1 MKGKIKEGHKMAKE
15 RMFDFCTSCRKDTSY
30 KMQKKTVQKV
40 IRDKT
45 YDFEITVAVCDEC
58 GEEMD
63 IPGLLDA
70 NIKSIDEQ
78 YRQIEGLVSIDDI
91 QKIMDIYNI
100 GKAPLSIA
108 LGFGEITITRYLA
121 GQMPS
126 KEYSDIIKKALSSP
140 NYMMKLL
147 NENMEKMGE
156 TAYKKA
162 IKAAEEIAG
171 LFCVSDK
178 MLLTISYIFEQM
190 KEVTPLAL
198 QKILYFIQGIYMVIF
213 GKPLYKEDCMAWIH
227 GPVYEEVYDLFRD
240 FKYNPIEDNRFA
252 IFKDRFEELSE
263 QEKKV
268 IDLVINTFG
277 KYSGKVLEDI
287 THEELPWKNARA
299 GYESSEPS
307 REIISKDE
315 IKNYFIHVADTYGV
329 DTEEEL
335 NRYIQS
341 YM

>member
-1 MKGKIKEGHKMAKE
+1 MAKE

-30 KMQKKTVQKV
+30 KIQKKTVQKV

-45 YDFEITVAVCDEC
+45 YDFKITVAVCDEC

-100 GKAPLSIA
+100 GKAPLSMA

-162 IKAAEEIAG
+162 IKVAEEIAG

-263 QEKKV
+263 QEKKI

-287 THEELPWKNARA
+287 THEELPWKNARV
-299 GYESSEPS
+299 GYEPSEPS

-329 DTEEEL
+329 DTEEKL

-341 YM
+341 YML

>member
-1 MKGKIKEGHKMAKE
+1 MAKE
-15 RMFDFCTSCRKDTSY
+15 RMFDFCTFCRKETSY
-30 KMQKKTVQKV
+30 KLCKKTVQK
-40 IRDKT
+40 IMKDKT
-45 YDFEITVAVCDEC
+45 YEFEITVAVCDVC

-63 IPGLLDA
+63 VPGLLDA
-70 NIKSIDEQ
+70 NVKAIDEQ
-78 YRQIEGLVSIDDI
+78 YRQAEGLVSIDDI

-108 LGFGEITITRYLA
+108 LGFGEITITRYLS

-126 KEYSDIIKKALSSP
+126 KEYSDVIKKALSSP
-140 NYMMKLL
+140 NYMIKLM

-171 LFCVSDK
+171 LFCISDK

-198 QKILYFIQGIYMVIF
+198 QKILYFIQGIYMVLF

-227 GPVYEEVYDLFRD
+227 GPVYEEVYDLFKD

-252 IFKDRFEELSE
+252 IFKNRFEELNE
-263 QEKKV
+263 REKQV

-287 THEELPWKNARA
+287 THEELPWKNARV

-307 REIISKDE
+307 REIISKEKIRD
-315 IKNYFIHVADTYGV
+315 YFLSVADTYGV
-329 DTEEEL
+329 DTEEKL
-335 NRYIQS
+335 NNYIQS
-341 YM
+341 YI

>member
-1 MKGKIKEGHKMAKE
+1 MAKE
-15 RMFDFCTSCRKDTSY
+15 KMFDFCTSCRKDTSY

-45 YDFEITVAVCDEC
+45 YDFKITVAVCDEC

-100 GKAPLSIA
+100 GKAPLSMA

-162 IKAAEEIAG
+162 IKAAEKIAG

-178 MLLTISYIFEQM
+178 MLLTISYIFERM

-287 THEELPWKNARA
+287 TYEELPWKNARV
-299 GYESSEPS
+299 GYEPSEPS

-329 DTEEEL
+329 DTEEKL

-341 YM
+341 YML

>member
-1 MKGKIKEGHKMAKE
+1 MKKYE
-15 RMFDFCTSCRKDTSY
+15 
-30 KMQKKTVQKV
+30 
-40 IRDKT
+40 
-45 YDFEITVAVCDEC
+45 FEITVAKCNEC
-58 GEEMD
+58 GQEMD
-63 IPGLLDA
+63 IPGILDE
-70 NIKSIDEQ
+70 NIKKIDKQ
-78 YRQIEGLVSIDDI
+78 YRQAEGLVSIDDI

-108 LGFGEITITRYLA
+108 LGFGEITITRYLS

-140 NYMMKLL
+140 DYMISLINK
-147 NENMEKMGE
+147 NAEKMGE

-162 IKAAEEIAG
+162 IKSAEKIAN

-190 KEVTPLAL
+190 REVTPLAL
-198 QKILYFIQGIYMVIF
+198 QKMLYFIQGIYMVLF
-213 GKPLYKEDCMAWIH
+213 DKPLYKEDCMAWTH
-227 GPVYEEVYDLFRD
+227 GPVYENVYNLFKD

-252 IFKDRFEELSE
+252 IFKDRFEELGE
-263 QEKKV
+263 QEKMV

-277 KYSGKVLEDI
+277 KYSGKVLESI

-299 GYESSEPS
+299 GYVPTESS
-307 REIISKDE
+307 REIISKEE
-315 IKNYFIHVADTYGV
+315 IKNYFICVADTYGV
-329 DTEEEL
+329 DTEEKL
-335 NRYIQS
+335 NHYIQS

>member
-1 MKGKIKEGHKMAKE
+1 MAKE
-15 RMFDFCTSCRKDTSY
+15 RMFDFCTSCRKETSY
-30 KMQKKTVQKV
+30 KMRKKTVSKV
-40 IRDKT
+40 IKDKI
-45 YDFEITVAVCDEC
+45 YEFEITVAVCDEC
-58 GEEMD
+58 GKEMD
-63 IPGLLDA
+63 IPGLLDS

-78 YRQIEGLVSIDDI
+78 YRQAEGLISVDDI
-91 QKIMDIYNI
+91 QKLMDIYNI
-100 GKAPLSIA
+100 GKSPLSIA
-108 LGFGEITITRYLA
+108 LGFGEITITRYMS

-126 KEYSDIIKKALSSP
+126 KEYSDIIKKALFSP
-140 NYMMKLL
+140 DYMITLM
-147 NENMEKMGE
+147 NENAEKMGE

-178 MLLTISYIFEQM
+178 MLLVLSYIFEQM

-198 QKILYFIQGIYMVIF
+198 QKILYFIQGIYMVLYD
-213 GKPLYKEDCMAWIH
+213 KPLYEEDCMAWVH
-227 GPVYEEVYDLFRD
+227 GPVYEEVYDLFKD
-240 FKYNPIEDNRFA
+240 FKYNPIEDDRFA
-252 IFKDRFEELSE
+252 IFKNRFDELGE
-263 QEKKV
+263 HEKKV

-299 GYESSEPS
+299 GYDASEPS

-315 IKNYFIHVADTYGV
+315 IKNYFISVADRYGV
-329 DTEEEL
+329 DTEDKL
-335 NRYIQS
+335 NSYIQS

>member
-1 MKGKIKEGHKMAKE
+1 MAKE
-15 RMFDFCTSCRKDTSY
+15 RMFDFCTSCRKETSY
-30 KMQKKTVQKV
+30 KMCKKALQKV
-40 IRDKT
+40 IKEKT
-45 YDFEITVAVCDEC
+45 YEFEIAVAVCDEC

-70 NIKSIDEQ
+70 NLKNIDEQ
-78 YRQIEGLVSIDDI
+78 YRCAEGLVSIDDI
-91 QKIMDIYNI
+91 QKLMDIYNL

-108 LGFGEITITRYLA
+108 LGFGEITITRYLS

-140 NYMMKLL
+140 NYMIKLM
-147 NENMEKMGE
+147 NENAEKMGE

-171 LFCVSDK
+171 LFCISDK
-178 MLLTISYIFEQM
+178 MLLTISYIFERM

-198 QKILYFIQGIYMVIF
+198 QKILYFIQGIYMVMF
-213 GKPLYKEDCMAWIH
+213 GNPLYKEDCMAWVH
-227 GPVYEEVYDLFRD
+227 GPVYEEVYDLFKD

-263 QEKKV
+263 QEKLV

-277 KYSGKVLEDI
+277 KYSGRVLEDI
-287 THEELPWKNARA
+287 THGESPWKNARE
-299 GYESSEPS
+299 GYEASEPS
-307 REIISKDE
+307 REVISKDE
-315 IKNYFIHVADTYGV
+315 IRNYFIQVENTYGI
-329 DTEEEL
+329 DTEDKL

-341 YM
+341 YL

>member
-1 MKGKIKEGHKMAKE
+1 MAKE

-30 KMQKKTVQKV
+30 KMKKKTVQKV

-45 YDFEITVAVCDEC
+45 YDFKITVAVCDEC

-91 QKIMDIYNI
+91 QKIMDIYNL
-100 GKAPLSIA
+100 GKGPLSME

-263 QEKKV
+263 QEKKI

-287 THEELPWKNARA
+287 THEEKQKKNARV
-299 GYESSEPS
+299 GYEPSEPS

-329 DTEEEL
+329 DTEEKL

-341 YM
+341 YML

>member
-1 MKGKIKEGHKMAKE
+1 MAKE
-15 RMFDFCTSCRKDTSY
+15 RMFDFCTMCRKETSY
-30 KMQKKTVQKV
+30 KLCKKIVHKV
-40 IRDKT
+40 IRDKE
-45 YDFEITVAVCDEC
+45 YEFEITVAVCDEC

-63 IPGLLDA
+63 IPGLLDVNVCA
-70 NIKSIDEQ
+70 IDEQ
-78 YRQIEGLVSIDDI
+78 YRYAEGLISIEDI
-91 QKIMDIYNI
+91 KKIMEIYNI

-108 LGFGEITITRYLA
+108 LGFGEITITRYLS

-126 KEYSDIIKKALSSP
+126 KDYSDVIKKALSTP
-140 NYMMKLL
+140 NYMIKLL
-147 NENMEKMGE
+147 NENAEKIGE

-162 IKAAEEIAG
+162 IKHAEEIAG

-198 QKILYFIQGIYMVIF
+198 QKILYFIQGIYMVMF

-227 GPVYEEVYDLFRD
+227 GPVYEEVYDLFKD
-240 FKYNPIEDNRFA
+240 FKYNPIEDSRFA
-252 IFKDRFEELSE
+252 IFKNRFEELSE
-263 QEKKV
+263 QEKMV

-277 KYSGKVLEDI
+277 KYSGKVLEGI
-287 THEELPWKNARA
+287 THEEKPWKNARI
-299 GYESSEPS
+299 GYEPSEPS

-315 IKNYFIHVADTYGV
+315 IRNYFVSVADKYGI
-329 DTEEEL
+329 DTEEKL
-335 NRYIQS
+335 NNYINS